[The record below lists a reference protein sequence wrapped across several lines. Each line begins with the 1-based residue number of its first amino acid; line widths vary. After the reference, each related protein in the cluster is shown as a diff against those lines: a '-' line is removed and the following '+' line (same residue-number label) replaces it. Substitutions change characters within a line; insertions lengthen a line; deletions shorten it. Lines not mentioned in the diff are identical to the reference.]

1 MNKKVF
7 LDTNIVADVMNGARA
22 HHKDAMRLLEKLVSD
37 DYVVCISE
45 DMISTLY
52 YIAKDKTS
60 ALEFFKNV
68 IFIDWDV
75 LIFGK
80 DILTEGIRMSLD
92 NGVDLEDALQCLCAK
107 NNGCNILITNDK
119 KFFDCGIEILTVERF
134 LAR

>member
-22 HHKDAMRLLEKLVSD
+22 HHKDAMRLLEKLISD

-52 YIAKDKTS
+52 YISKDKTS

-68 IFIDWDV
+68 IFIDWDI

-80 DILTEGIRMSLD
+80 DILTEGIRISLD

-119 KFFDCGIEILTVERF
+119 KFLDCGIEILTVERF

>member
-22 HHKDAMRLLEKLVSD
+22 HHKDAMRLLERLVSD

-52 YIAKDKTS
+52 YISKDKAS

-68 IFIDWDV
+68 IFIDWDI

-80 DILTEGIRMSLD
+80 DILTQGIQISLD